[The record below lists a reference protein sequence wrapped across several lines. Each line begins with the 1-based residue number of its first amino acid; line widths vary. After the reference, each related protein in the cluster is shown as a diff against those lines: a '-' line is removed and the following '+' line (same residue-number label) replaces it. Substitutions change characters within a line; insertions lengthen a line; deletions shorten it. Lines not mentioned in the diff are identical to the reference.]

1 MNITTLSNFKAR
13 INDIEFN
20 NEQDFNSVSFLL
32 ENIEERF
39 NISITDPD
47 FTKDIKDFVE
57 LASIKVDNFSYG
69 ELENATVTSIM
80 DATKLSDI
88 QFLANEYDDGN
99 YKWNSY
105 INDKV
110 KEDRGYPYII
120 DSIARE
126 QFNTIESNNS
136 IDTLLS
142 TPLNNDLSMQDKEEL
157 YDNVN
162 EYFTNN
168 FIDDDYDDDDFEFLY
183 PKDNEFDTS
192 IDQIVPSVFEK
203 KTTVG
208 LGSWESCEELYND
221 GPEAI
226 HKAFIS
232 RGESIY
238 NDDAL
243 ESNPE
248 LSKRYI
254 PLERESLSYR
264 KFINELDTYLGT
276 NDKGYYVDLNTGS
289 INDSHL
295 SFMNNDIISDSSL
308 DGYPGN
314 EALYNYLPV
323 AIAKG
328 MATNQIAST
337 EEILTQLP
345 DIIGKTQYNEF
356 KKELEYIQNEYPN
369 QIEYTISNKGIVTG
383 ITPYQGIYNNIDN
396 PGKTVIT
403 DLDLKYKDKINL
415 YHVLNGREERP
426 IAAIINNGVSSQD
439 FVGEHLLPENLR
451 NDDSK
456 IIDIT
461 KKYEN
466 LLTDEEKNIFEQKY
480 RSVVE
485 TLTNSNG
492 GLNFSKFD
500 KETQSMMESY
510 VRLDKAGHLP
520 QSFTIRDME
529 PVIQYNMEVKLEGL
543 LNQRSEQELS
553 KNNQLTASKETP
565 KISFSKPKENGGLER

>member
-1 MNITTLSNFKAR
+1 MNITNLSFFKAR

-32 ENIEERF
+32 ESIEERF
-39 NISITDPD
+39 NISITDPE
-47 FTKDIKDFVE
+47 FTKDVKNFVE
-57 LASIKVDNFSYG
+57 LASIKVDDFSYG
-69 ELENATVTSIM
+69 ELENATATSIM
-80 DATKLSDI
+80 NANTLSDI
-88 QFLANEYDDGN
+88 QFLANYYDDGN

-120 DSIARE
+120 DAIVRE
-126 QFNTIESNNS
+126 QFNAIESNNS
-136 IDTLLS
+136 IDTLLT
-142 TPLNNDLSMQDKEEL
+142 TPLNNDLSIQDKEEL

-162 EYFTNN
+162 EYFSNN
-168 FIDDDYDDDDFEFLY
+168 FLDDDYDDDFEFLY
-183 PKDNEFDTS
+183 PKDNIYDT
-192 IDQIVPSVFEK
+192 DVNQIVPSVFEK
-203 KTTVG
+203 KTTI
-208 LGSWESCEELYND
+208 GSGTWESCEELYNG
-221 GPEAI
+221 GPEAL

-232 RGESIY
+232 RGESLY

-276 NDKGYYVDLNTGS
+276 NDKSYYVDLNTGL

-314 EALYNYLPV
+314 KALYNYLPV

-328 MATNQIAST
+328 MATNQIAADGD
-337 EEILTQLP
+337 ILTQLP
-345 DIIGKTQYNEF
+345 DIIGETQYNEF
-356 KKELEYIQNEYPN
+356 KKELAHIQAEYPN
-369 QIEYTISNKGIVTG
+369 QIDYTINDNGIVSG
-383 ITPYQGIYNNIDN
+383 ITPYYGIYNTIYN
-396 PGKTVIT
+396 PGTTVIT
-403 DLDLKYKDKINL
+403 DLDLKYKDKINM
-415 YHVLNGREERP
+415 YHVLKGREERP
-426 IAAIINNGVSSQD
+426 IAAIITNGVSSQD
-439 FVGEHLLPENLR
+439 FEGEHLLPENLR

-456 IIDIT
+456 IIVMT

-466 LLTDEEKNIFEQKY
+466 LLTDEEKNVFERKY
-480 RSVVE
+480 RSVVD
-485 TLTNSNG
+485 TLTNPNG

-529 PVIQYNMEVKLEGL
+529 NVIQYNMEVKLEGL

-553 KNNQLTASKETP
+553 KNNQLTVSKETP

>member
-1 MNITTLSNFKAR
+1 MNITNLSFFKAR

-32 ENIEERF
+32 ESIEERF
-39 NISITDPD
+39 NISITDPE
-47 FTKDIKDFVE
+47 FTKDVKNFVE
-57 LASIKVDNFSYG
+57 LASIKVDDFSYG
-69 ELENATVTSIM
+69 ELENATATSIM
-80 DATKLSDI
+80 NANTLSDI
-88 QFLANEYDDGN
+88 QFLANYYDDGN

-120 DSIARE
+120 DAIVRE
-126 QFNTIESNNS
+126 QFNAIESNNS
-136 IDTLLS
+136 IDTLLT
-142 TPLNNDLSMQDKEEL
+142 TPLNNDLSIQDKEEL

-162 EYFTNN
+162 EYFSNN
-168 FIDDDYDDDDFEFLY
+168 FLDDDYDDDFEFLY
-183 PKDNEFDTS
+183 PKDNIYDT
-192 IDQIVPSVFEK
+192 DVNQIVPSVFEK
-203 KTTVG
+203 KTTIG
-208 LGSWESCEELYND
+208 LGTWESCEELYNG
-221 GPEAI
+221 GPEAL
-226 HKAFIS
+226 HTAFIS
-232 RGESIY
+232 RGESLY

-243 ESNPE
+243 VSNPE

-276 NDKGYYVDLNTGS
+276 NDKSYYVDLNTGL

-314 EALYNYLPV
+314 KALYNYLPV

-328 MATNQIAST
+328 MATNQIAADGD
-337 EEILTQLP
+337 ILTQLP
-345 DIIGKTQYNEF
+345 DIIGETQYNEF
-356 KKELEYIQNEYPN
+356 KKELAHIQAEYPN
-369 QIEYTISNKGIVTG
+369 QIDYTINDNGIVSG
-383 ITPYQGIYNNIDN
+383 ITPYYGIYNTIYN
-396 PGKTVIT
+396 PGTTVIT
-403 DLDLKYKDKINL
+403 DLDLKYKDKINM
-415 YHVLNGREERP
+415 YHVLKGREERP
-426 IAAIINNGVSSQD
+426 IAAIITNGVSSQD
-439 FVGEHLLPENLR
+439 FEGEHLLPENLR

-456 IIDIT
+456 IIVMT

-466 LLTDEEKNIFEQKY
+466 LLTDEEKNVFERKY
-480 RSVVE
+480 RSVVD
-485 TLTNSNG
+485 TLTNPNG

-529 PVIQYNMEVKLEGL
+529 NVIQYNMEVKLEGL

-553 KNNQLTASKETP
+553 KNNQLTVSKDTP

>member
-1 MNITTLSNFKAR
+1 MNITKLSNFKAR

-47 FTKDIKDFVE
+47 FTKDVKDFVE
-57 LASIKVDNFSYG
+57 LASVKVDNFSYG
-69 ELENATVTSIM
+69 ELENATATSIM
-80 DATKLSDI
+80 NATKLSDI

-120 DSIARE
+120 DAIARE

-142 TPLNNDLSMQDKEEL
+142 TSLNNDLSMQDKEEL

-168 FIDDDYDDDDFEFLY
+168 FIDDDYDDDFEFLY

-208 LGSWESCEELYND
+208 LGSWESCEELYNG

-345 DIIGKTQYNEF
+345 DIIGETQYNEF
-356 KKELEYIQNEYPN
+356 IKELEYIQNEYPN
-369 QIEYTISNKGIVTG
+369 QIEYTISDKGIVNG
-383 ITPYQGIYNNIDN
+383 ITPYQGTYNDIDN
-396 PGKTVIT
+396 PGKIVIT

-439 FVGEHLLPENLR
+439 FEGEHLLPENLR

-456 IIDIT
+456 FIDMT
-461 KKYEN
+461 KKYET
-466 LLTDEEKNIFEQKY
+466 LLTDEEKNVFEQKY
-480 RSVVE
+480 RSVVD

-520 QSFTIRDME
+520 QSFKILDME
-529 PVIQYNMEVKLEGL
+529 DVIQYNMEVKLEGL
-543 LNQRSEQELS
+543 LNQRSEPELS

>member
-39 NISITDPD
+39 NISITDSD
-47 FTKDIKDFVE
+47 FTKDVKDFVE
-57 LASIKVDNFSYG
+57 LASIKVNDFSYD
-69 ELENATVTSIM
+69 ELENATATSIM
-80 DATKLSDI
+80 NATKLSDI

-120 DSIARE
+120 DAIVRE
-126 QFNTIESNNS
+126 QFNAIESNNS
-136 IDTLLS
+136 IDTLLT
-142 TPLNNDLSMQDKEEL
+142 TPLNNDLSIQDKEEL

-168 FIDDDYDDDDFEFLY
+168 FLDDDYDDDFEFLY
-183 PKDNEFDTS
+183 PKDNIYDT
-192 IDQIVPSVFEK
+192 DVNQIVPSVFKK
-203 KTTVG
+203 KTTIG
-208 LGSWESCEELYND
+208 LGTWESCEELYNG
-221 GPEAI
+221 GPEAL

-254 PLERESLSYR
+254 PFERESLSYR

-276 NDKGYYVDLNTGS
+276 NDKSYYVDLNTGL

-295 SFMNNDIISDSSL
+295 TFMNNDIISDSSL

-314 EALYNYLPV
+314 ESFYNYLPV

-328 MATNQIAST
+328 MATNQIAADGD
-337 EEILTQLP
+337 ILTQLP
-345 DIIGKTQYNEF
+345 DIIGETQYNEF
-356 KKELEYIQNEYPN
+356 KKELEHIQAEYPN
-369 QIEYTISNKGIVTG
+369 QIDYTINDNGIVTG
-383 ITPYQGIYNNIDN
+383 ITPYYGIYNTIYN
-396 PGKTVIT
+396 PGTTVIT
-403 DLDLKYKDKINL
+403 DLDLKYKDKINM

-426 IAAIINNGVSSQD
+426 IAAIITNGVSSQD
-439 FVGEHLLPENLR
+439 FEGEHLLPENLR

-456 IIDIT
+456 IIDMT
-461 KKYEN
+461 KRYEN
-466 LLTDEEKNIFEQKY
+466 LLTDEEKNVFERKY
-480 RSVVE
+480 RSVVD
-485 TLTNSNG
+485 TLTNPNG
-492 GLNFSKFD
+492 G
-500 KETQSMMESY
+500 
-510 VRLDKAGHLP
+510 
-520 QSFTIRDME
+520 
-529 PVIQYNMEVKLEGL
+529 
-543 LNQRSEQELS
+543 QR
-553 KNNQLTASKETP
+553 NDC
-565 KISFSKPKENGGLER
+565 

>member
-1 MNITTLSNFKAR
+1 MNITNLSFFKAR

-32 ENIEERF
+32 ESIEERF
-39 NISITDPD
+39 NISITDPE
-47 FTKDIKDFVE
+47 FTKDVKNFVE
-57 LASIKVDNFSYG
+57 LASIKVDDFSYG
-69 ELENATVTSIM
+69 ELENATATSIM
-80 DATKLSDI
+80 NANTLSDI
-88 QFLANEYDDGN
+88 QFLANYYDDGN

-120 DSIARE
+120 DAIVRE
-126 QFNTIESNNS
+126 QFNAIESNNS
-136 IDTLLS
+136 IDTLLT
-142 TPLNNDLSMQDKEEL
+142 TPLNNDLSIQDKEEL

-162 EYFTNN
+162 EYFSNN
-168 FIDDDYDDDDFEFLY
+168 FLDDDYDDDFEFLY
-183 PKDNEFDTS
+183 PKDNIYDT
-192 IDQIVPSVFEK
+192 DVNQIVPSVFEK
-203 KTTVG
+203 KTTIG
-208 LGSWESCEELYND
+208 LGTWESCEELYNG
-221 GPEAI
+221 GPEAL

-232 RGESIY
+232 RGESLY

-276 NDKGYYVDLNTGS
+276 NDKSYYVDLNTGL

-314 EALYNYLPV
+314 KALYNYLPV

-328 MATNQIAST
+328 MATNQIAADGD
-337 EEILTQLP
+337 ILTQLP
-345 DIIGKTQYNEF
+345 DIVGETQYNEF
-356 KKELEYIQNEYPN
+356 KKELAHIQAEYPN
-369 QIEYTISNKGIVTG
+369 QIDYTINDNGIVSG
-383 ITPYQGIYNNIDN
+383 ITPYYGIYNTIYN
-396 PGKTVIT
+396 PGTTVIT
-403 DLDLKYKDKINL
+403 DLDLKYKDKINMC
-415 YHVLNGREERP
+415 HVLKGREERP
-426 IAAIINNGVSSQD
+426 IAAIITNGVSSQD
-439 FVGEHLLPENLR
+439 FEGEHLLPENLR

-456 IIDIT
+456 IIVMT

-466 LLTDEEKNIFEQKY
+466 LLTDEEKNVFERKY
-480 RSVVE
+480 RSVVD
-485 TLTNSNG
+485 TLTNPNG

-529 PVIQYNMEVKLEGL
+529 NVIQYNMEVKLEGL

-553 KNNQLTASKETP
+553 KNNQLTVSKETP

>member
-32 ENIEERF
+32 ENIEEQF

-47 FTKDIKDFVE
+47 FTKDVKDFVE
-57 LASIKVDNFSYG
+57 LASIKVNDFSYG
-69 ELENATVTSIM
+69 ELENATATSIM
-80 DATKLSDI
+80 NATKLSDI

-120 DSIARE
+120 DAIVRE
-126 QFNTIESNNS
+126 QFNVIESNNS
-136 IDTLLS
+136 IDTLLT
-142 TPLNNDLSMQDKEEL
+142 TPLNNDLSIQDKEEL

-162 EYFTNN
+162 EYFSNN
-168 FIDDDYDDDDFEFLY
+168 FLDDDYDDDFEFLY
-183 PKDNEFDTS
+183 PKDNIYDT
-192 IDQIVPSVFEK
+192 DVNQIVPSVFEK
-203 KTTVG
+203 KTTIG
-208 LGSWESCEELYND
+208 LGTWESCEELYNG
-221 GPEAI
+221 GPEAL

-232 RGESIY
+232 RGESLY

-243 ESNPE
+243 SSNSE
-248 LSKRYI
+248 LNKRYI
-254 PLERESLSYR
+254 PFERESLSYR

-276 NDKGYYVDLNTGS
+276 NDKSYYVDLNTGL

-295 SFMNNDIISDSSL
+295 SFMNNEIISDSSL

-328 MATNQIAST
+328 MATNQIAADGD
-337 EEILTQLP
+337 ILTQLP
-345 DIIGKTQYNEF
+345 DIIGETQYNEF
-356 KKELEYIQNEYPN
+356 KKELEHIQAEYPN
-369 QIEYTISNKGIVTG
+369 QIDYTINDNGIVTG
-383 ITPYQGIYNNIDN
+383 ITPYYGIYNTIYN
-396 PGKTVIT
+396 PGTTVIT
-403 DLDLKYKDKINL
+403 DLDLKYKDKINM
-415 YHVLNGREERP
+415 YNVLNGREERP
-426 IAAIINNGVSSQD
+426 IAAIITNGVSSQD
-439 FVGEHLLPENLR
+439 FEGEHLLPENLR
-451 NDDSK
+451 NNDSK
-456 IIDIT
+456 IIDMT

-466 LLTDEEKNIFEQKY
+466 LLTDEEKNVFERKY
-480 RSVVE
+480 RSVVD
-485 TLTNSNG
+485 TLTNPNS

-529 PVIQYNMEVKLEGL
+529 DVIKYNMEVKLEGL

-553 KNNQLTASKETP
+553 KNNHQIASKETP

>member
-32 ENIEERF
+32 ENIEEQF

-47 FTKDIKDFVE
+47 FTKDVKDFVE
-57 LASIKVDNFSYG
+57 LASIKVNDFSYG
-69 ELENATVTSIM
+69 ELENATATSIM
-80 DATKLSDI
+80 NATKLSDI

-120 DSIARE
+120 DAIVRE
-126 QFNTIESNNS
+126 QFNAIESNNS
-136 IDTLLS
+136 IDTLLT
-142 TPLNNDLSMQDKEEL
+142 TPLNNDLSIQDKEEL

-162 EYFTNN
+162 EYFSNN
-168 FIDDDYDDDDFEFLY
+168 FLDDDYDDDFEFLY
-183 PKDNEFDTS
+183 PKDNIYDT
-192 IDQIVPSVFEK
+192 DVNQIVPSVFEK
-203 KTTVG
+203 KTTIG
-208 LGSWESCEELYND
+208 LGTWESCEELYNG
-221 GPEAI
+221 GPEAL

-232 RGESIY
+232 RGESLY

-243 ESNPE
+243 SSNSE
-248 LSKRYI
+248 LNKRYI
-254 PLERESLSYR
+254 PFERESLSYR

-276 NDKGYYVDLNTGS
+276 NDKSYYVDLNTGL

-328 MATNQIAST
+328 MATNQIAADGD
-337 EEILTQLP
+337 ILTQLP
-345 DIIGKTQYNEF
+345 DIIGETQYNEF
-356 KKELEYIQNEYPN
+356 KKELEHIQAEYPN
-369 QIEYTISNKGIVTG
+369 QIDYTINDNGIVTG
-383 ITPYQGIYNNIDN
+383 ITPYYGIYNTIYN
-396 PGKTVIT
+396 PGTTAIT
-403 DLDLKYKDKINL
+403 DLDLKYKDKINM
-415 YHVLNGREERP
+415 YHVLNSREERP
-426 IAAIINNGVSSQD
+426 IAAIITNGVSSQD
-439 FVGEHLLPENLR
+439 FEGEHLLPENLR
-451 NDDSK
+451 NDNSK
-456 IIDIT
+456 IIEMT

-466 LLTDEEKNIFEQKY
+466 LLTDEEKSVFEHKY
-480 RSVVE
+480 RSVEE

-529 PVIQYNMEVKLEGL
+529 DVIKYNMEVKLEGL

-553 KNNQLTASKETP
+553 KNNHQIASIETP

>member
-32 ENIEERF
+32 ENIEEQF

-47 FTKDIKDFVE
+47 FTKDVKDFVE
-57 LASIKVDNFSYG
+57 LASIKVNDFSYG
-69 ELENATVTSIM
+69 ELENATATSIM
-80 DATKLSDI
+80 NATKLSDI

-120 DSIARE
+120 DAIVRE
-126 QFNTIESNNS
+126 QFNAIESNNS
-136 IDTLLS
+136 IDTLLT
-142 TPLNNDLSMQDKEEL
+142 TPLNNDLSIQDKEEL

-162 EYFTNN
+162 EYFSNN
-168 FIDDDYDDDDFEFLY
+168 FLDDDYDDDFEFLY
-183 PKDNEFDTS
+183 PKDNIYDT
-192 IDQIVPSVFEK
+192 DVNQIVPSVFEK
-203 KTTVG
+203 KTTIG
-208 LGSWESCEELYND
+208 LGTWESCEELYNG
-221 GPEAI
+221 GPEAL

-238 NDDAL
+238 NDDVL

-276 NDKGYYVDLNTGS
+276 NDKSYYVDLNTGL

-328 MATNQIAST
+328 MATNQIAADGD
-337 EEILTQLP
+337 ILTQLP
-345 DIIGKTQYNEF
+345 DIIGETQYNKF
-356 KKELEYIQNEYPN
+356 KKELEHIQAEYPN
-369 QIEYTISNKGIVTG
+369 QIDYTINDNGIVSG
-383 ITPYQGIYNNIDN
+383 ITPYYGIYNTIYN
-396 PGKTVIT
+396 PGTTVIT
-403 DLDLKYKDKINL
+403 DLDLKYKDKINM
-415 YHVLNGREERP
+415 YHVLKGREERP
-426 IAAIINNGVSSQD
+426 IAAIITNGVSSQD
-439 FVGEHLLPENLR
+439 FEGEHLLPENLR
-451 NDDSK
+451 NDDNK
-456 IIDIT
+456 IIVMT

-466 LLTDEEKNIFEQKY
+466 LLTDEEKNVFERKY
-480 RSVVE
+480 RSVID
-485 TLTNSNG
+485 TLTNPNG

-529 PVIQYNMEVKLEGL
+529 NVIQYNMEVKLEGL

-553 KNNQLTASKETP
+553 KNNQLTVSKETP

>member
-1 MNITTLSNFKAR
+1 MNITNLSFFKAR

-32 ENIEERF
+32 ESIEERF
-39 NISITDPD
+39 NISITDPE
-47 FTKDIKDFVE
+47 FTKDVKNFVE
-57 LASIKVDNFSYG
+57 LASIKVDDFSYG
-69 ELENATVTSIM
+69 ELENATATSIM
-80 DATKLSDI
+80 NANTLSDI
-88 QFLANEYDDGN
+88 QFLANYYDDGN

-120 DSIARE
+120 DAIVRE
-126 QFNTIESNNS
+126 QFNAIESNNS
-136 IDTLLS
+136 IDTLLT
-142 TPLNNDLSMQDKEEL
+142 TPLNNDLSIQDKEEL

-162 EYFTNN
+162 EYFSNN
-168 FIDDDYDDDDFEFLY
+168 FLDDDYDDDFEFLY
-183 PKDNEFDTS
+183 PKDNIYDT
-192 IDQIVPSVFEK
+192 DVNQIVPSVFEK
-203 KTTVG
+203 KTTIG
-208 LGSWESCEELYND
+208 LGTWESCEELYNG
-221 GPEAI
+221 GPEAL

-232 RGESIY
+232 RGESLY

-243 ESNPE
+243 ESNTE

-276 NDKGYYVDLNTGS
+276 NDKSYYVDLNTGL

-314 EALYNYLPV
+314 KALYNYLPV

-328 MATNQIAST
+328 MATNQIAADGD
-337 EEILTQLP
+337 ILTQLP
-345 DIIGKTQYNEF
+345 DIIGETQYNEF
-356 KKELEYIQNEYPN
+356 KKELAHIQAEYPN
-369 QIEYTISNKGIVTG
+369 QIDYTINDNGIVSG
-383 ITPYQGIYNNIDN
+383 ITPYYGIYNTIYN
-396 PGKTVIT
+396 PGTTVIT
-403 DLDLKYKDKINL
+403 DLDLKYKDKINM
-415 YHVLNGREERP
+415 YHVLKGREERP
-426 IAAIINNGVSSQD
+426 IAAIITNGVSSQD
-439 FVGEHLLPENLR
+439 FEGEHLLPENLR

-456 IIDIT
+456 IIVMT

-466 LLTDEEKNIFEQKY
+466 LLTDEEKNVFERKY
-480 RSVVE
+480 RSVVD
-485 TLTNSNG
+485 TLTNPNG

-529 PVIQYNMEVKLEGL
+529 NVIQYNMEVKLEGL

-553 KNNQLTASKETP
+553 KNNQLTVSKETP

>member
-1 MNITTLSNFKAR
+1 MNITNLSFFKAR

-32 ENIEERF
+32 ESIEERF
-39 NISITDPD
+39 NISITDPE
-47 FTKDIKDFVE
+47 FTKDVKNFVE
-57 LASIKVDNFSYG
+57 LASIKVDDFSYG
-69 ELENATVTSIM
+69 ELENATATSIM
-80 DATKLSDI
+80 NANTLSDI
-88 QFLANEYDDGN
+88 QFLANYYDDGN

-120 DSIARE
+120 DAIVRE
-126 QFNTIESNNS
+126 QFNAIESNNS
-136 IDTLLS
+136 IDTLLT
-142 TPLNNDLSMQDKEEL
+142 TPLNNDLSIQDKEEL

-162 EYFTNN
+162 EYFSNN
-168 FIDDDYDDDDFEFLY
+168 FLDDDYDDDFEFLY
-183 PKDNEFDTS
+183 PKDNIYDT
-192 IDQIVPSVFEK
+192 DVNQIVPSVFEK
-203 KTTVG
+203 KTTIG
-208 LGSWESCEELYND
+208 LGTWESCEELYNG
-221 GPEAI
+221 GPEAL

-232 RGESIY
+232 RGESLY

-276 NDKGYYVDLNTGS
+276 NDKSYYVDLNTGL

-314 EALYNYLPV
+314 KALYNYLPV

-328 MATNQIAST
+328 MATNQIAADGD
-337 EEILTQLP
+337 ILTQLP
-345 DIIGKTQYNEF
+345 DIIGETQYNEF
-356 KKELEYIQNEYPN
+356 KKELAHIQAEYPN
-369 QIEYTISNKGIVTG
+369 QIDYTINDNGIVSG
-383 ITPYQGIYNNIDN
+383 ITPYYGIYNTIYN
-396 PGKTVIT
+396 PGTTVIT
-403 DLDLKYKDKINL
+403 DLDLKYKDKINM
-415 YHVLNGREERP
+415 YHVLKGREERP
-426 IAAIINNGVSSQD
+426 IAAIITNGVSSQD
-439 FVGEHLLPENLR
+439 FEGEHLLPENLR

-456 IIDIT
+456 IIVMT

-466 LLTDEEKNIFEQKY
+466 LLTDEEKNVFERKY
-480 RSVVE
+480 RSVVD
-485 TLTNSNG
+485 TLTNPNG

-529 PVIQYNMEVKLEGL
+529 NVIQYNVKDLTKL
-543 LNQRSEQELS
+543 KAVINSER
-553 KNNQLTASKETP
+553 KT
-565 KISFSKPKENGGLER
+565 SFSFL

>member
-13 INDIEFN
+13 INDIEFD

-47 FTKDIKDFVE
+47 FTKDVKDFVE

-69 ELENATVTSIM
+69 ELENATVESIM
-80 DATKLSDI
+80 NATKLSDI
-88 QFLANEYDDGN
+88 QFLANEYDEGN

-110 KEDRGYPYII
+110 KEHRGYPYII
-120 DSIARE
+120 DAITRE
-126 QFNTIESNNS
+126 QFNKIKSNNS
-136 IDTLLS
+136 IDTLLTTS
-142 TPLNNDLSMQDKEEL
+142 LNNDLSMKDKEEL

-162 EYFTNN
+162 EYYSNN
-168 FIDDDYDDDDFEFLY
+168 FLDDDDFEFLY
-183 PKDNEFDTS
+183 PKDNIYDT
-192 IDQIVPSVFEK
+192 DVNQIVPSVFEK
-203 KTTVG
+203 KTTIG
-208 LGSWESCEELYND
+208 LGTWESCEGLYNN
-221 GPEAI
+221 GSEAI

-238 NDDAL
+238 YDDAL

-248 LSKRYI
+248 LNKRYI
-254 PLERESLSYR
+254 PLERESYSYR
-264 KFINELDTYLGT
+264 KFILELDTYLGT

-328 MATNQIAST
+328 MATNQIAADGD
-337 EEILTQLP
+337 ILAQLP
-345 DIIGKTQYNEF
+345 DIIGETQYNEF
-356 KKELEYIQNEYPN
+356 KKELEHIQAEYPN
-369 QIEYTISNKGIVTG
+369 QIDYTINDNGIVTG
-383 ITPYQGIYNNIDN
+383 ITPYYGIYNDIDN
-396 PGKTVIT
+396 PGTTVIT
-403 DLDLKYKDKINL
+403 DLDLKYKDKINM

-439 FVGEHLLPENLR
+439 FEGEHLLPENLR

-456 IIDIT
+456 IIDMT

-466 LLTDEEKNIFEQKY
+466 LLTDEEKSVFEHKY
-480 RSVVE
+480 RSVAE

-500 KETQSMMESY
+500 KETQAMMESY

-529 PVIQYNMEVKLEGL
+529 NVIQYNMEVKLEGL
-543 LNQRSEQELS
+543 LNQRAEQELS
-553 KNNQLTASKETP
+553 KNNQLIASKETP
-565 KISFSKPKENGGLER
+565 KITFSKPKGKSSLER

>member
-39 NISITDPD
+39 NISITDSD
-47 FTKDIKDFVE
+47 FTKDVKDFVE
-57 LASIKVDNFSYG
+57 LASIKVDNFSYS
-69 ELENATVTSIM
+69 ELENATVESIM
-80 DATKLSDI
+80 NATKLSDI
-88 QFLANEYDDGN
+88 QFLANEYDEGN

-120 DSIARE
+120 DAIVRE
-126 QFNTIESNNS
+126 QFNAIESNNS
-136 IDTLLS
+136 IDTLLT
-142 TPLNNDLSMQDKEEL
+142 TPLNNDLSIQDKEEL

-162 EYFTNN
+162 EYFSNN
-168 FIDDDYDDDDFEFLY
+168 FLDDDYDDDFEFLY
-183 PKDNEFDTS
+183 PKDNIYDT
-192 IDQIVPSVFEK
+192 DVNQIVPSVFEK
-203 KTTVG
+203 KTTIG
-208 LGSWESCEELYND
+208 LGTWESCEELYNG
-221 GPEAI
+221 GPEAL

-276 NDKGYYVDLNTGS
+276 NDKSYYVDLNTGL

-295 SFMNNDIISDSSL
+295 SFMNNEIISDSSL

-328 MATNQIAST
+328 MATNQISADGD
-337 EEILTQLP
+337 ILTQLP
-345 DIIGKTQYNEF
+345 DIIGETQYNEF
-356 KKELEYIQNEYPN
+356 KKELEHIQAEYPN
-369 QIEYTISNKGIVTG
+369 QIDYTINDNGIVTG
-383 ITPYQGIYNNIDN
+383 ITPYYGIYNTIYN
-396 PGKTVIT
+396 PGTTVIT
-403 DLDLKYKDKINL
+403 DLDLKYKDKINM

-426 IAAIINNGVSSQD
+426 IAAIITNGVSSQD
-439 FVGEHLLPENLR
+439 FEGEHLLPENLR
-451 NDDSK
+451 NNDSK
-456 IIDIT
+456 IIDMT

-466 LLTDEEKNIFEQKY
+466 LLTDEEKNVFERKY
-480 RSVVE
+480 RSVVD
-485 TLTNSNG
+485 TLTNPNG

-529 PVIQYNMEVKLEGL
+529 DVIKYNMEVKLEGL

-553 KNNQLTASKETP
+553 KNNHQITSKETP

>member
-32 ENIEERF
+32 ENIEEQF

-47 FTKDIKDFVE
+47 FTKDVKDFVE
-57 LASIKVDNFSYG
+57 LASIKVNDFSYG
-69 ELENATVTSIM
+69 ELENATATSIM
-80 DATKLSDI
+80 NATKLSDI

-120 DSIARE
+120 DAIVRE
-126 QFNTIESNNS
+126 QFNAIESNNS

-162 EYFTNN
+162 EYYSNN
-168 FIDDDYDDDDFEFLY
+168 FLDDDYEDFEFLY
-183 PKDNEFDTS
+183 PKDNIYDT
-192 IDQIVPSVFEK
+192 DVNQIVPSVFEK
-203 KTTVG
+203 KTTIG
-208 LGSWESCEELYND
+208 LGTWESCEELYNG
-221 GPEAI
+221 GPEAL

-276 NDKGYYVDLNTGS
+276 NDKSYYVDLNTGL

-328 MATNQIAST
+328 MATNQIAADGD
-337 EEILTQLP
+337 ILTQLP
-345 DIIGKTQYNEF
+345 DIIGETQYNEF
-356 KKELEYIQNEYPN
+356 KKELEHIQSEYPN
-369 QIEYTISNKGIVTG
+369 QIDYTINDNGIVTG
-383 ITPYQGIYNNIDN
+383 ITPYYGIYNTIYN
-396 PGKTVIT
+396 PGTTAVT
-403 DLDLKYKDKINL
+403 DLDLKYKDKINM

-426 IAAIINNGVSSQD
+426 IAAIITNGVSSQD
-439 FVGEHLLPENLR
+439 FEGEHLLPENLR
-451 NDDSK
+451 NDNSK
-456 IIDIT
+456 IIEMT

-466 LLTDEEKNIFEQKY
+466 LLTDEEKSVFEHKY
-480 RSVVE
+480 RSVEE

-529 PVIQYNMEVKLEGL
+529 DVIKYNMEVKLEGL

-553 KNNQLTASKETP
+553 KNNHQIASKETP

>member
-1 MNITTLSNFKAR
+1 MNITNLSFFKAR

-32 ENIEERF
+32 ESIEERF
-39 NISITDPD
+39 NISITDHE
-47 FTKDIKDFVE
+47 FTKDVKNFVE
-57 LASIKVDNFSYG
+57 LASIKVDDFSYG
-69 ELENATVTSIM
+69 ELENATATSIM
-80 DATKLSDI
+80 NANTLSDI
-88 QFLANEYDDGN
+88 QFLANYYDDGN

-120 DSIARE
+120 DAIVRE
-126 QFNTIESNNS
+126 QFNAIESNNS
-136 IDTLLS
+136 IDTLLT
-142 TPLNNDLSMQDKEEL
+142 TPLNNDLSIQDKEEL

-162 EYFTNN
+162 EYFSNN
-168 FIDDDYDDDDFEFLY
+168 FLDDDYDDDFEFLY
-183 PKDNEFDTS
+183 PKDNIYDT
-192 IDQIVPSVFEK
+192 DVNQIVPSVFEK
-203 KTTVG
+203 KTTIG
-208 LGSWESCEELYND
+208 LGTWESCEELYNG
-221 GPEAI
+221 GPEAL

-232 RGESIY
+232 RGESLY

-276 NDKGYYVDLNTGS
+276 NDKSYYVDLNTGL

-314 EALYNYLPV
+314 VALYNYLPV

-328 MATNQIAST
+328 MATNQIAADGD
-337 EEILTQLP
+337 ILTQLP
-345 DIIGKTQYNEF
+345 DIIGETQYNEF
-356 KKELEYIQNEYPN
+356 KKELAHIQAEYPN
-369 QIEYTISNKGIVTG
+369 QIDYTINDNGIVSG
-383 ITPYQGIYNNIDN
+383 ITPYYGIYNTIYN
-396 PGKTVIT
+396 PGTTVIT
-403 DLDLKYKDKINL
+403 DLDLKYKDKINM
-415 YHVLNGREERP
+415 YHVLKGREERP
-426 IAAIINNGVSSQD
+426 IAAIITNGVSSQD
-439 FVGEHLLPENLR
+439 FEGEHLLPENLR

-456 IIDIT
+456 IIVMT

-466 LLTDEEKNIFEQKY
+466 LLTDEEKNVFERKY
-480 RSVVE
+480 RSVVD
-485 TLTNSNG
+485 TLTNPNG

-520 QSFTIRDME
+520 QSFTIQDME
-529 PVIQYNMEVKLEGL
+529 NVIQYNMEVKLEGL

-553 KNNQLTASKETP
+553 KNNQLTVSKETP

>member
-13 INDIEFN
+13 INDIEFD

-47 FTKDIKDFVE
+47 FTKDVKDFVE

-69 ELENATVTSIM
+69 ELENATVESIM
-80 DATKLSDI
+80 NATKLSDI
-88 QFLANEYDDGN
+88 QFLANEYDEGN

-110 KEDRGYPYII
+110 KEHRGYPYII
-120 DSIARE
+120 DAITRE
-126 QFNTIESNNS
+126 QFNKIKSNNS
-136 IDTLLS
+136 IDTLLTTS
-142 TPLNNDLSMQDKEEL
+142 LNNDLSMQDKEEL

-162 EYFTNN
+162 EYYSNN
-168 FIDDDYDDDDFEFLY
+168 FLDDDDFEFLY
-183 PKDNEFDTS
+183 PKDNIYDT
-192 IDQIVPSVFEK
+192 DVNQIVPSVFEK
-203 KTTVG
+203 KTTIG
-208 LGSWESCEELYND
+208 LGTWESCEGLYNN
-221 GPEAI
+221 GSEAI

-238 NDDAL
+238 YDDAL

-248 LSKRYI
+248 LNKRYI
-254 PLERESLSYR
+254 PLERESYSYR
-264 KFINELDTYLGT
+264 KFILELDTYLGT

-328 MATNQIAST
+328 MATNQIAADGD
-337 EEILTQLP
+337 ILAQLP
-345 DIIGKTQYNEF
+345 DIIGETQYNEF
-356 KKELEYIQNEYPN
+356 KKELEHIQAEYPN
-369 QIEYTISNKGIVTG
+369 QIDYTINDNGIVTG
-383 ITPYQGIYNNIDN
+383 ITPYYGIYNDIDN
-396 PGKTVIT
+396 PGTTVIT
-403 DLDLKYKDKINL
+403 DLDLKYKDKINM

-439 FVGEHLLPENLR
+439 FEGEHLLPENLR

-456 IIDIT
+456 IIDMT

-466 LLTDEEKNIFEQKY
+466 LLTDEEKSVFEHKY
-480 RSVVE
+480 RSVAE

-500 KETQSMMESY
+500 KETQAMMESY

-520 QSFTIRDME
+520 QSFTIRDIE
-529 PVIQYNMEVKLEGL
+529 NVIQYNMEVKLEGL
-543 LNQRSEQELS
+543 LNQRAEQELS
-553 KNNQLTASKETP
+553 KNNQLIASKETP
-565 KISFSKPKENGGLER
+565 KITFSKPKGKSSLER

>member
-39 NISITDPD
+39 NISITDHD
-47 FTKDIKDFVE
+47 FTKDVKDFVE

-80 DATKLSDI
+80 NATKLSDI
-88 QFLANEYDDGN
+88 QFLANEYDDDN

-110 KEDRGYPYII
+110 KEHRGYPYII
-120 DSIARE
+120 DAITRE
-126 QFNTIESNNS
+126 QFNAIKSNNS
-136 IDTLLS
+136 IDTLLT
-142 TPLNNDLSMQDKEEL
+142 TPLNNDLSVQDKEEL

-162 EYFTNN
+162 EYYSNN
-168 FIDDDYDDDDFEFLY
+168 FLDDEYDDDFEFLY
-183 PKDNEFDTS
+183 PKDNIYDT
-192 IDQIVPSVFEK
+192 DVNQIVPSVFEK
-203 KTTVG
+203 KTTIG
-208 LGSWESCEELYND
+208 LGTWESCEELYNN
-221 GPEAI
+221 GTEAI

-248 LSKRYI
+248 LNKRYI
-254 PLERESLSYR
+254 PLKRESYSYR
-264 KFINELDTYLGT
+264 KFIIELDTYLSN

-328 MATNQIAST
+328 MATNQIAADGD
-337 EEILTQLP
+337 ILTQLP
-345 DIIGKTQYNEF
+345 DIIGETQYNKF
-356 KKELEYIQNEYPN
+356 KKELEHIQSEYPN
-369 QIEYTISNKGIVTG
+369 QIDYTINDNGIVTG
-383 ITPYQGIYNNIDN
+383 ITPYQGIYNDIDN
-396 PGKTVIT
+396 PGTTVIT
-403 DLDLKYKDKINL
+403 DLDFKYKDKINM

-426 IAAIINNGVSSQD
+426 IAAIITNGVSSQD
-439 FVGEHLLPENLR
+439 FEGEHLLPENLR

-456 IIDIT
+456 IIEMT

-466 LLTDEEKNIFEQKY
+466 LLTDEEKSVFEHKY
-480 RSVVE
+480 RSVAE
-485 TLTNSNG
+485 TLINSNG

-500 KETQSMMESY
+500 KETQAMMESY

-529 PVIQYNMEVKLEGL
+529 DVIQYNMEVKLEGL

-553 KNNQLTASKETP
+553 KNNQLTASKKTP

>member
-32 ENIEERF
+32 ENIEEQF

-47 FTKDIKDFVE
+47 FTKDVKDFVE
-57 LASIKVDNFSYG
+57 LASIKVNDFSYG
-69 ELENATVTSIM
+69 ELENATATSIM
-80 DATKLSDI
+80 NATKLSDI

-120 DSIARE
+120 NAIVRE
-126 QFNTIESNNS
+126 QFNAIESNNS
-136 IDTLLS
+136 IDTLLT
-142 TPLNNDLSMQDKEEL
+142 TPLNNDLSIQDKEEL

-162 EYFTNN
+162 EYFSNN
-168 FIDDDYDDDDFEFLY
+168 FLDDEYDDDFEFLY
-183 PKDNEFDTS
+183 PKDNIYDT
-192 IDQIVPSVFEK
+192 DVNQIVPSVFEK
-203 KTTVG
+203 KTTIG
-208 LGSWESCEELYND
+208 LGTWESCEELYNG
-221 GPEAI
+221 GPEAL

-276 NDKGYYVDLNTGS
+276 NDKSYYVDLNTGL

-295 SFMNNDIISDSSL
+295 SFMNNEIISDSSL

-328 MATNQIAST
+328 MATNQIAADGD
-337 EEILTQLP
+337 ILTQLP
-345 DIIGKTQYNEF
+345 DIIGETQYNEF
-356 KKELEYIQNEYPN
+356 KKELKHIQAEYPN
-369 QIEYTISNKGIVTG
+369 QIDYTINDNGIVTG
-383 ITPYQGIYNNIDN
+383 ITPYYGIYNTIYN
-396 PGKTVIT
+396 PGTTVIT
-403 DLDLKYKDKINL
+403 DLDLKYKDKINM

-426 IAAIINNGVSSQD
+426 IAAIITNGVSSQD
-439 FVGEHLLPENLR
+439 FEGEHLLPENLR

-456 IIDIT
+456 IIDMT

-466 LLTDEEKNIFEQKY
+466 LLTDEEKNVFERKY
-480 RSVVE
+480 RSVVD
-485 TLTNSNG
+485 TLTNPNG

-529 PVIQYNMEVKLEGL
+529 DVIKYNMEVKLEGL

-553 KNNQLTASKETP
+553 KNNQLTTSKETP

>member
-1 MNITTLSNFKAR
+1 MNITNLSFFKAR

-32 ENIEERF
+32 ESIEERF
-39 NISITDPD
+39 NISITDPE
-47 FTKDIKDFVE
+47 FTKDVKNFVE
-57 LASIKVDNFSYG
+57 LASIKVDDFSYG
-69 ELENATVTSIM
+69 ELENATATSIM
-80 DATKLSDI
+80 NANTLSDI
-88 QFLANEYDDGN
+88 QFLANYYDDGN

-120 DSIARE
+120 DAIVRE
-126 QFNTIESNNS
+126 QFNAIESNNS
-136 IDTLLS
+136 IDTLLT
-142 TPLNNDLSMQDKEEL
+142 TPLNNDLSIQDKEEL

-162 EYFTNN
+162 EYFSNN
-168 FIDDDYDDDDFEFLY
+168 FLDDDYDDDFEFLY
-183 PKDNEFDTS
+183 PKDNIYDT
-192 IDQIVPSVFEK
+192 DVNQIVPSVFEK
-203 KTTVG
+203 KTTIG
-208 LGSWESCEELYND
+208 LGTWESCEELYNG
-221 GPEAI
+221 GPEAL

-232 RGESIY
+232 RGESLY

-276 NDKGYYVDLNTGS
+276 NDKSYYVDLNTGL

-314 EALYNYLPV
+314 KALYNYLPV

-328 MATNQIAST
+328 MATNQIAADGD
-337 EEILTQLP
+337 ILTQLP
-345 DIIGKTQYNEF
+345 DIIGETQYNEF
-356 KKELEYIQNEYPN
+356 KKELAHIQAEYPN
-369 QIEYTISNKGIVTG
+369 QIDYTINDNGIVSG
-383 ITPYQGIYNNIDN
+383 ITPYYGIYNTIYN
-396 PGKTVIT
+396 PGTTVIT
-403 DLDLKYKDKINL
+403 DLDLKYKDKINM
-415 YHVLNGREERP
+415 YHVLKGREERP
-426 IAAIINNGVSSQD
+426 IAAIITNGVSSQD
-439 FVGEHLLPENLR
+439 FEGEHLLPENLR

-456 IIDIT
+456 IIVMT

-466 LLTDEEKNIFEQKY
+466 LLTDEEKNVFERKY
-480 RSVVE
+480 RSVVD
-485 TLTNSNG
+485 TLTNPNG

-529 PVIQYNMEVKLEGL
+529 NVIQYNMEVKLEGL

-553 KNNQLTASKETP
+553 KNNQLTVSKETP